1 MAQKR
6 RGIGAQPHKGHMAER
21 ELTGITCKHRPAG
34 RQNGIEK
41 ANDADVHDVV
51 IVARRIDE
59 RQGDKERHDEGAQ
72 QLRDVLPF
80 QNLPCAPLANFRPKS
95 PIGRSSSMMVRM
107 IIP

>member
-41 ANDADVHDVV
+41 ANNADVHDVV
-51 IVARRIDE
+51 VVAAGVHKRERDE
-59 RQGDKERHDEGAQ
+59 EHHNKGAQ
-72 QLRDVLPF
+72 QLRNVLSF
-80 QNLPCAPLANFRPKS
+80 QNLPCAPLANFRPNN
-95 PIGRSSSMMVRM
+95 PMGRSSSMMVRM